1 MHVTF
6 PAYRLERATC
16 GLVLCPPPYVWI
28 ISAYD
33 TIAAL
38 VENMGTV
45 IRSHL
50 RLEEVLRPIVH
61 LLIGTVKLGYK
72 KPLHLAF
79 GCSTVLLWKW
89 HRSTYCPLLLSALA
103 DRIVPP
109 ETITHTVQ
117 GDHGEVEYIAND
129 FRKIFTMES
138 FNLDK
143 AFLAKDNVHKF
154 AARRRVAV
162 VNMVQCIAL
171 KLQLDIYD
179 EQMSRR
185 SISRGYRGCRTIM
198 DAKDACSYV
207 SDNLKYESP
216 KDGSIETHIDTFTH
230 KSYDDANATL
240 SDGNI
245 HFLYTWN
252 PTCVAGKSDE
262 LHFRYDDQGDL
273 LTEVEGSAPYCDSLW
288 DFEDDSLVTYS
299 HEFAFTR
306 LSKLCTLLASAILC
320 SHACEMSDL
329 RNQLVDFILN
339 CSKRTGTN
347 AAILSLGAV
356 VGTFVPFAMSHKVI
370 RLDVGEHRSAVVIV
384 PNCKFRGLA
393 AFARPFLLDKALKRR
408 QPYIGF
414 TKGGHKFVAEKR
426 KANSYEKT
434 TGGYSAA
441 YMDSHKSYFIDDSV
455 FDITK
460 SLTTDKGCP
469 SIPNVRVTT
478 KFEGEEANR
487 VGISLAIA
495 LSDQKRIKQSYSSNY
510 GFYKIPTIIRLSD
523 EEKADGVEVKPPM
536 AHGAMP
542 PIVTGG
548 AYIHAQ
554 SEAQTAD
561 FVQRR
566 LRDPAAKTDTTIDAE
581 TAQYIAEFAAHTK
594 RTVIGDAEGFL
605 EPISEEEYVE
615 TRKKTQL
622 NRFHDVIPIY
632 DINNYNDREGFMKR
646 EILPDPAKA
655 ARGICCHPAEPQAV
669 GGRISL
675 AYAAAMKACPW
686 MACGLNPA
694 ETTEAVVRVCAHA
707 KYVTETDFTAQDAT
721 IDLWK
726 RRIELLLLKELFDP
740 RWHHLIENW
749 HYTDY
754 CGRVLYGPKGSK
766 REAHEFNG
774 SRGSG
779 SPFTTYGNT
788 PLTALF
794 AYIALRRAG
803 KTAQEAWDALGVYS
817 GDDGI
822 TADLPPEACD
832 QSAEALGFLV
842 KPIMKTQYIS
852 FLGRNYFDPIGG
864 SLSSI
869 QSPLRTLSRLHT
881 TLLDIDEFTA
891 EETMLMKAICL
902 QVTDKDS
909 DFFGDWS
916 KKVLQDADAVQRAS
930 LEAKVLKYPGLHPY
944 FAVRALKTDSTYV
957 NTRGDYLQLFEDEMP
972 GFDWS
977 AFNAWL
983 ETGTGPCPTLW
994 EHPEPSDDKMVGVG
1008 PVTLAMR
1015 GADDDSHKLDYPGP
1029 KPSKVGNASELT
1041 PPPCSTVGEPKRE
1054 PPKAAKKNKKRQNR
1068 SAEEHKAFLALLK
1081 ENGLYEQYRAAR
1093 ICAADSSEL
1102 LKTKRSARASIESKV
1117 KELVHNPRS

>member
-1 MHVTF
+1 MHITF
-6 PAYRLERATC
+6 PAYRLDRATC
-16 GLVLCPPPYVWI
+16 GLVLCPPPSLVWI
-28 ISAYD
+28 ISAHD
-33 TIAAL
+33 TVTAL

-50 RLEEVLRPIVH
+50 RLEEVLRPIAN
-61 LLIGTVKLGYK
+61 LLVGTVKLGYN
-72 KPLHLAF
+72 KPLHLAV

-89 HRSTYCPLLLSALA
+89 HHSKYSPLFLSAMV

-109 ETITHTVQ
+109 ETITHTLQ
-117 GDHGEVEYIAND
+117 GDDGEVECIAND

-138 FNLDK
+138 FYLDK
-143 AFLAKDNVHKF
+143 AFLAKNNIHKF
-154 AARRRVAV
+154 AARRRLAV

-171 KLQLDIYD
+171 KHDLEIYD

-185 SISRGYRGCRTIM
+185 SISRGFSGCRTIM

-207 SDNLKYESP
+207 SDNLKYEAP
-216 KDGSIETHIDTFTH
+216 KPGSIMTHIDTFSH
-230 KSYDDANATL
+230 KSFDDANATL

-262 LHFRYDDQGDL
+262 LHFRYDDRGDL
-273 LTEVEGSAPYCDSLW
+273 LTEVEGSAPYRDSLW

-299 HEFAFTR
+299 HEFSFTR
-306 LSKLCTLLASAILC
+306 LSKVCTILASAILC
-320 SHACEMSDL
+320 SHACKMSDVQN
-329 RNQLVDFILN
+329 RLVDFILD
-339 CSKRTGTN
+339 CSQRSGAN
-347 AAILSLGAV
+347 AAILSFSAV
-356 VGTFVPFAMSHKVI
+356 LGTFVPFAMSHKVI
-370 RLDVGEHRSAVVIV
+370 RLDVGEHRSAVAIV

-393 AFARPFLLDKALKRR
+393 AFVRPFLQDKILRRR
-408 QPYIGF
+408 QPYVGV

-426 KANSYEKT
+426 KACSYET
-434 TGGYSAA
+434 TPGGYSAA
-441 YMDSHKSYFIDDSV
+441 FTESHRSYFIDNSV

-487 VGISLAIA
+487 VAISLAIA
-495 LSDQKRIKQSYSSNY
+495 LSDQARIKQSFSNNY
-510 GFYKIPTIIRLSD
+510 GFYKVPTIIRQDD
-523 EEKADGVEVKPPM
+523 EAMADGKEIKPVM

-542 PIVTGG
+542 PVVTGA

-566 LRDPAAKTDTTIDAE
+566 LRDPAEKTDTAIDPE
-581 TAQYIAEFAAHTK
+581 IAQYIAEFAALTK
-594 RTVIGDAEGFL
+594 RTVIGDVDGFL
-605 EPISEEEYVE
+605 EPISEEEYID

-622 NRFHDVIPIY
+622 NRFYDVIPIY
-632 DINNYNDREGFMKR
+632 DINNYDDREGFMKR

-655 ARGICCHPAEPQAV
+655 ARGICCHPAPAQAI

-694 ETTEAVVRVCAHA
+694 ETTEAVVRVCLNANH
-707 KYVTETDFTAQDAT
+707 VTETDFSAQDAT
-721 IDLWK
+721 IDLDK
-726 RRIELLLLKELFDP
+726 RRVELLLLKELFDP
-740 RWHHLIENW
+740 KWHDLIENW

-754 CGRVLYGPKGSK
+754 CGRVLYGQKDSK
-766 REAHEFNG
+766 REVHEFNG

-794 AYIALRRAG
+794 AFVALRRAG
-803 KTAQEAWDALGVYS
+803 KTAQEAWDALGIYS

-822 TADLPPEACD
+822 TADLPPEACE

-842 KPIMKTQYIS
+842 KPFKRKHYIS

-864 SLSSI
+864 SHSSI
-869 QSPLRTLSRLHT
+869 QSPLRTLSKLHT
-881 TLLDIDEFTA
+881 TLLNIDEFTA

-916 KKVLQDADAVQRAS
+916 KKVLQDADEVQRAS
-930 LEAKVLKYPGLHPY
+930 LEAKVLKFPGLHPY
-944 FAVRALKTDSTYV
+944 FAVKALKTNATYV
-957 NTRGDYLQLFEDEMP
+957 NTRGDYLDLFEEEMP

-983 ETGTGPCPTLW
+983 EHGSGPCPTLW
-994 EHPEPSDDKMVGVG
+994 EHPEPSDEKMVAVG

-1015 GADDDSHKLDYPGP
+1015 GADDPTHMLDYPGP
-1029 KPSKVGNASELT
+1029 EPSKAGNASELT
-1041 PPPCSTVGEPKRE
+1041 PPPSPTVGERKRE
-1054 PPKAAKKNKKRQNR
+1054 PKAAKKNKRRQNR
-1068 SAEEHKAFLALLK
+1068 SREEHQAFLALLK
-1081 ENGLYEQYRAAR
+1081 EKGLYEQYRAAR
-1093 ICAADSSEL
+1093 ICTTDTSEIV
-1102 LKTKRSARASIESKV
+1102 KTKRSARDSIESKV